1 MDYKFLNKVLDQL
14 VRETEIDKNR
24 GVIESPFFSLIL
36 VSSFLHLP
44 SFRSSLLLPSFTFLS
59 FSDHCK
65 DVYGLN
71 DDEIEYVW
79 KEYRETI
86 IDKIKNNGL

>member
-1 MDYKFLNKVLDQL
+1 MDYKFLNKVIDQL
-14 VRETEIDKNR
+14 VSETRIDYDR
-24 GVIESPFFSLIL
+24 RVIESPFFSLIL

-86 IDKIKNNGL
+86 IDKINNGL